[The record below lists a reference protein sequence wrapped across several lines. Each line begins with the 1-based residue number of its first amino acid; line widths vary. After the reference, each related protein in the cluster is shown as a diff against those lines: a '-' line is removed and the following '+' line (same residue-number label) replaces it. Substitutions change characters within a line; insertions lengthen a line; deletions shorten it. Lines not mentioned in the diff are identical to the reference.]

1 MFDPKTLSDFEFE
14 RRFFCNDFPEKFR
27 IGIDSMLH
35 IQSYYLASDG
45 YNIRVRATT
54 QQFQSEMTSD
64 LDVSELMETNSQNFD
79 KAFITVKAPSLG
91 GSRYEAE
98 REIEPSVAIEL
109 ILRGGTRIVKN
120 RYTVWIKSDGWVV
133 DVFGGSNF
141 GLILAECERDTPVT
155 DLEIPSF
162 CLTEVTDDFRFTND
176 NLSVKPFPTFQV
188 DYLEELKS
196 QGQFFSDQFGQNRY
210 LTDL

>member
-1 MFDPKTLSDFEFE
+1 VSKESLLHDFEFE
-14 RRFFCNDFPEKFR
+14 RRFFCVDFPTKFR
-27 IGIDSMLH
+27 EGIAPVLH
-35 IQSYYLASDG
+35 IQSYYLVSEG
-45 YNIRVRATT
+45 YNIRVRVTT
-54 QQFQSEMTSD
+54 PKLKFEMTPD
-64 LDVSELMETNSQNFD
+64 LDINKLMEANFRVFE
-79 KAFITVKAPSLG
+79 KSFFTIKSPSSG

-109 ILRGGTRIVKN
+109 ILRGGTPIIKN
-120 RYTVWIKSDGWVV
+120 RYTIWIKSDGWVV

-162 CLTEVTDDFRFTND
+162 CLTEVTEDFRFTND
-176 NLSVKPFPTFQV
+176 NLSVTPWPSFRTE
-188 DYLEELKS
+188 YIAELKS
-196 QGQFFSDQFGQNRY
+196 QGRSFSDQFGENHY